1 MLDSVSGSDTC
12 ILIIEENII
21 FIFVKEERSLI
32 ANNNLLDD
40 VQVKLK
46 SLHFFKHMVV
56 EMVSSS
62 SLQLSLQ
69 VNKASIYKRNCA

>member
-1 MLDSVSGSDTC
+1 MVDSVSGSDTC

-46 SLHFFKHMVV
+46 SLHFFQAHG
-56 EMVSSS
+56 
-62 SLQLSLQ
+62 
-69 VNKASIYKRNCA
+69 C